1 MKAGTSCYLQV
12 KEIIAICA
20 MLKSM
25 SRFAEVPHKYE
36 IDCILS
42 ISNEIEKNKAIY
54 YSNFQFQFAIQ
65 YCVD

>member
-1 MKAGTSCYLQV
+1 MKAGTSSYLQV

-25 SRFAEVPHKYE
+25 TKFAEVPHKYE

-42 ISNEIEKNKAIY
+42 ISNEIEKNKVIC
-54 YSNFQFQFAIQ
+54 N
-65 YCVD
+65 